1 MASSIV
7 TPSSSVTTPSSV
19 TTLPLSNFRAQV
31 FRALDAAVAVRGALA
46 SGTDALGA
54 LTTGY
59 AFGRATSKHGVPTI
73 VLRGSTKGLIRC
85 VADSNEELCRR
96 YQKHAPFLAGFDFSQ
111 HGLVLAGETA
121 GRLLTEIGDEWTDYA
136 YDFYF
141 VSGKV
146 DEASD
151 VEETCAK
158 AITAL
163 GDHALKHSPEV
174 EVYRSA
180 DRVTF
185 RGSCGMKIQVF
196 LRSYKCI
203 AELLMS
209 FDLGSD
215 QIAWDTHHVHLT
227 ELGRL
232 AVEDWVNIVDLAG
245 RRAGYEARIL
255 AAMCRGYFLVAPGL
269 GTVKPGITTITLG
282 ALVFSGIAVLS
293 SEFPLCLLAAECG
306 LAPTPGAGAG
316 AGAGA
321 EDVPC
326 PIPISFGA
334 LDAVA
339 AASISA
345 VAAISAWRGDALDK
359 ARASVVAGEP
369 YTQGLDVR
377 TICLRLPKSY
387 ADSLW
392 YALSPERIDH
402 RSLVRILGVADTLR
416 IVHRFLGAGAAT
428 QDMIDQA
435 LDSRNKDLAT
445 LMPFR
450 VPAAAATDSYV
461 SAAEW
466 YGQAWEFSE
475 PQ

>member
-1 MASSIV
+1 
-7 TPSSSVTTPSSV
+7 
-19 TTLPLSNFRAQV
+19 
-31 FRALDAAVAVRGALA
+31 
-46 SGTDALGA
+46 
-54 LTTGY
+54 
-59 AFGRATSKHGVPTI
+59 
-73 VLRGSTKGLIRC
+73 
-85 VADSNEELCRR
+85 
-96 YQKHAPFLAGFDFSQ
+96 
-111 HGLVLAGETA
+111 
-121 GRLLTEIGDEWTDYA
+121 
-136 YDFYF
+136 
-141 VSGKV
+141 
-146 DEASD
+146 
-151 VEETCAK
+151 
-158 AITAL
+158 
-163 GDHALKHSPEV
+163 
-174 EVYRSA
+174 
-180 DRVTF
+180 
-185 RGSCGMKIQVF
+185 MKIQVF

-255 AAMCRGYFLVAPGL
+255 AAMRRGYFLIAPGL
-269 GTVKPGITTITLG
+269 GTVKHGITTITLG
-282 ALVFSGIAVLS
+282 ALVFSGITVLS

-306 LAPTPGAGAG
+306 LAPPPGAA
-316 AGAGA
+316 AA
-321 EDVPC
+321 DVPC

-345 VAAISAWRGDALDK
+345 VAAISAWRGDALDEAALDR

-377 TICLRLPKSY
+377 TVRLRLPKSY
-387 ADSLW
+387 ADSLR
-392 YALSPERIDH
+392 YALSSERIDH
-402 RSLVRILGVADTLR
+402 RSLVRILGVADTLC

-428 QDMIDQA
+428 QDMIDRA

-450 VPAAAATDSYV
+450 VPASADVDTLSYV

-466 YGQAWEFSE
+466 YGQAWEFSDE
-475 PQ
+475 DY